1 MFYSQVQNAQEVT
14 VVDSTGT
21 VKNNDTPDVVL
32 KKDTVKTFKRF
43 KAEGVSAVVGE
54 YVILDSDIDKS
65 YLELRTQGISI
76 EGITR
81 CQLLGKLMEDKLYA
95 HHAKLDSIL
104 VSDSEIN
111 YQIDQQI
118 DYMVSELGSEEKVA
132 SYYRKNN
139 IAELRQEL
147 FEVNKTIKLASN
159 MQQSVVETVEVT
171 PEEVREFFYTIPE
184 EERPIF
190 GAEVELAQIVIEPE
204 TTEEAK
210 QKVIERLNQIRT
222 DIVDNGASFSTKA
235 VLYSKDG
242 TRSKGG
248 LITGIKRNSPYA
260 KEFKDQAFSLLEGEV
275 SEPFETEFGFHI
287 LFLEKIRGQELDVRH
302 IILFP
307 EISQKTINEAKVRID
322 TIRNNIVNGKIS
334 FEDAAKKYST
344 DKETRNNGGQLVN
357 PVSLDTK
364 FDLNKMDPTLSAQI
378 YNIQE
383 GEVTKVLTDNDRT
396 GKSYFKILT
405 VTKRYEEHAA
415 DYVEDYEKIQ
425 ELALKEKQLRTIE
438 EWQNKK
444 IKETYVNVNE
454 DYNECD
460 FSSNW
465 LKR

>member
-21 VKNNDTPDVVL
+21 VKSNDTPDVVL